1 MSLNRWVFKWRLEVR
16 MFLHS
21 RISVGREFQEDGG
34 WSSDGE
40 STPSSLVCVRG
51 TTSSGTS
58 DERRARGGAWVC
70 TSLLGYIGVAV
81 VCTL

>member
-51 TTSSGTS
+51 TTSSGAS
-58 DERRARGGAWVC
+58 NERGCGDVV
-70 TSLLGYIGVAV
+70 SNDKEDVSVGVAYRRV
-81 VCTL
+81 T